1 MMGRA
6 LTLLRVAARRA
17 HAASYRSKHLAK
29 LGPRSYLFMTVIL
42 PSFSKIAARTWV
54 MFVQP

>member
-17 HAASYRSKHLAK
+17 RAASYRSKQEPCSEK
-29 LGPRSYLFMTVIL
+29 MTQFRVRVSASDPI
-42 PSFSKIAARTWV
+42 PIGGAGE
-54 MFVQP
+54 